1 MDNLVLKDHLAL
13 KGRKAPEAS
22 QDYLALLELQ
32 VLKVRLDLEVHL
44 GHLDGRVHQ
53 DKVETLDHLEGLV
66 QQDTLGTLE

>member
-1 MDNLVLKDHLAL
+1 
-13 KGRKAPEAS
+13 
-22 QDYLALLELQ
+22 
-32 VLKVRLDLEVHL
+32 LDLEVHL